1 MTQRTLVLST
11 RLSISDATIEWIRR
25 DHPDLRVVDASADWT
40 LVAGFK
46 TIPPV
51 TGPAWEEAS
60 QRLNKHLAEAEIVY
74 SLQYI
79 PLDLKARSP
88 KLRWIHFGGTG
99 IDRTQG
105 SDIHDGSLLLTNSRG
120 ALAVPIAEW
129 VVMLMLM
136 LAKQTRKVEE
146 SQRQKKWERPDVGD
160 MAGKTVGILGLGN
173 IGAATARLCKA
184 FGMRVLATRRS
195 CARRGPG
202 DDGVTDEMF
211 PPDQLREL
219 LAQCDFVAVTLP
231 STPETRHIIGEREL
245 RALKPT
251 AYIMNVGRGSLIDEP
266 ALIRALQEGRIAG
279 AGLDV
284 FEKEPPASDNPLWSM
299 PNVIVTPH
307 MAGNTVSHDDLV
319 AAIFLDNIS
328 RYLGGEPLR
337 NPVRPDMGY

>member
-1 MTQRTLVLST
+1 MKQRTLVLGT
-11 RLSISDATIEWIRR
+11 RLSISDATIERIRR
-25 DHPDLRVVDASADWT
+25 DHPALRVVDASADWT

-51 TGPAWEEAS
+51 AGAAWEAAS
-60 QRLNKHLAEAEIVY
+60 QRLNKSLAEAEIIY

-79 PLDLKARSP
+79 PLDLKAHAP

-99 IDRTQG
+99 IDLTQG

-129 VVMLMLM
+129 VVTLMLM
-136 LAKQTRKVEE
+136 LAKQTRALEE
-146 SQRQKKWERPDVGD
+146 NQRRKRWERRDVGD
-160 MAGKTVGILGLGN
+160 LAGRTIGVLGLGN
-173 IGAATARLCKA
+173 IGSATARLCKA

-202 DDGVTDEMF
+202 DDGFTDEMF
-211 PPDQLREL
+211 PPDQLHEM
-219 LAQCDFVAVTLP
+219 LAQCDFVAITLP

-251 AYIMNVGRGSLIDEP
+251 AYIVNVGRGSLIDEP
-266 ALIRALQEGRIAG
+266 ALIRALQEGRIVG

-284 FEKEPPASDNPLWSM
+284 FEEEPPAPDNPLWSM

-307 MAGNTVSHDDLV
+307 MAGATVSHDDLV
-319 AAIFLDNIS
+319 AAILLDNIR
-328 RYLGGEPLR
+328 RYMAGEPLR